1 MAKEKAVSDK
11 DFCICDDCE
20 RKRADKERFLK
31 LGEHDH
37 TPASAYPARYIAPKE
52 KP

>member
-1 MAKEKAVSDK
+1 MSDK
-11 DFCICDDCE
+11 ENRSSVEVCICDDCE
-20 RKRADKERFLK
+20 RKRADNERFLK
-31 LGEHDH
+31 PGEHDH